1 MSVLFLSRS
10 PLGGHS
16 KEGSSLFFAVVL
28 LVWAAVLG
36 GPKPNSLVRW
46 LRFFPC
52 ASWLGVVPSLLFFPF
67 AIIRGFAFLFFF

>member
-36 GPKPNSLVRW
+36 GPKPNSLVLW
-46 LRFFPC
+46 LPVFFVC
-52 ASWLGVVPSLLFFPF
+52 QLVGGGSLIAVFSPFF
-67 AIIRGFAFLFFF
+67 